1 MATLTQRGPPEAPAR
16 LAYFVH
22 DVADAAVVRRVQM
35 MQAEGV
41 AVTVIGFRRCAA
53 PLESVGGA
61 RVIDLGQTG
70 DGRFVQRIFAILRTM
85 AAFGAVRAAVA
96 DAEVIMA
103 RNLETLVL
111 AARASRGR
119 RLVYECLDIH
129 RLLLT
134 EGVLPALVQR
144 VERAA
149 LRKVALIVT
158 SSPRFADAYFRERRG
173 LETPVLL
180 VENKRPMRHA
190 AANPADVG
198 NSAPAVPGP
207 PWIIGWFGMLRC
219 TRSLALLAA
228 LAAASDGQIEVL
240 VAGIPSDAEFTDF
253 AGTVAGMPG
262 MTFVGRYTAADLPA
276 LYGRVHFA
284 WAIDYFEEGLNSAW
298 LLPNRLYEALG
309 YNAVPIALASVE
321 TGAWLTRHRLGMVI
335 ADPASLPAGLSAMTA
350 AAYAGLAAAV
360 AALPPAATEI
370 TARENQAIVATILGG
385 IIESD
390 ATGHGL
396 SDRGAGGAIRND
408 VP

>member
-1 MATLTQRGPPEAPAR
+1 MATLTQRKPCRGPAR

-22 DVADAAVVRRVQM
+22 DVADAAVRRRVRM
-35 MQAEGV
+35 IQAEGV
-41 AVTVIGFRRCAA
+41 AVTVIGFRRRAT
-53 PLESVGGA
+53 PLESVDGA
-61 RVIDLGQTG
+61 RVVDLGQTG

-85 AAFGAVRAAVA
+85 TAFGAVRAAVA
-96 DAEVIMA
+96 DADVIMA

-134 EGVLPALVQR
+134 DGALPALVQR
-144 VERAA
+144 VERTA
-149 LRKVALIVT
+149 LRKVDLIVT

-173 LETPVLL
+173 LNTPVLL
-180 VENKRPMRHA
+180 VENKRPMRDA
-190 AANPADVG
+190 ATSVALAENAAPPAT
-198 NSAPAVPGP
+198 PGP

-219 TRSLALLAA
+219 TRSLVMLAA
-228 LAAASDGQIEVL
+228 LAAASNGRIEVL

-253 AGTVAGMPG
+253 AETIAGMPG
-262 MTFVGRYTAADLPA
+262 MTFVGRYAAADLPA

-309 YNAVPIALASVE
+309 HGAVPIALADVE
-321 TGAWLTRHRLGMVI
+321 TGAWLARHRVGMVI
-335 ADPASLPAGLSAMTA
+335 ADPASLPARLSAMTA
-350 AAYAGLAAAV
+350 AEYAGLAADV

-370 TARENQAIVATILGG
+370 TPTENHMIVATLLGT
-385 IIESD
+385 IIEN
-390 ATGHGL
+390 
-396 SDRGAGGAIRND
+396 GAADNGAAGSKTVRNG